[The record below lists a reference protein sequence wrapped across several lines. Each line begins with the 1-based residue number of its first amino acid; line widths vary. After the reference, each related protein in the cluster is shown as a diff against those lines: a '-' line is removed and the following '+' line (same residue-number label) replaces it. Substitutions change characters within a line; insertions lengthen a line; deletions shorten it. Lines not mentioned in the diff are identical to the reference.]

1 MGFSRQEYCIGFPF
15 PSPIHTN
22 TYLYICMYIC
32 VCIYIYIYIYTMQ
45 TWVRSLGWE
54 DPLEKRMATHSSIL
68 AWRIPWAEEPS
79 GLQSMGSQR
88 AGHGRATN
96 THWNIYTHT
105 HTHTHMPHHLYGH
118 LGCFHILAIVNN
130 AAVNIG
136 VHVSL
141 RISVFALFKC
151 IPRSGVAG
159 SFGSSVFRFLRN
171 LYTVFHSGCT
181 NLHSLQQQGP
191 HS

>member
-1 MGFSRQEYCIGFPF
+1 MGY
-15 PSPIHTN
+15 SPWGHKEQDTAEQLTHTG
-22 TYLYICMYIC
+22 
-32 VCIYIYIYIYTMQ
+32 IYIYIYIY
-45 TWVRSLGWE
+45 
-54 DPLEKRMATHSSIL
+54 I
-68 AWRIPWAEEPS
+68 
-79 GLQSMGSQR
+79 
-88 AGHGRATN
+88 
-96 THWNIYTHT
+96 HT
-105 HTHTHMPHHLYGH
+105 YIHTHMPHHLYGH

-141 RISVFALFKC
+141 QISVFALFKF